1 MKKYIIGNL
10 KMNLNTVTE
19 RERYLDWM
27 EKGMKGKK
35 FNDAEIILCPPY
47 VYLESFSQRK
57 NKKIHPVKSSL
68 REVSARGGQFNRV
81 KIGAQNLFQEPKGSF
96 TGEVSAGMLKAVG
109 CEYVI
114 IGHSER
120 RKYFGETS
128 SLANQ
133 KIKSALKAGI
143 KPIYCFGETR
153 AERDGGF
160 IKDVITNQ
168 ILAAVEGISPM
179 NLEKIIF
186 AYEPVWAVG
195 TDVIP
200 KVNEIL
206 EVRILWKKILMEKF
220 SAKTIG
226 RTSLLYG
233 GSVKAK
239 WAKEV
244 CLDPEMDGVLIGRE
258 SLVPDEFLKI
268 AEIISK

>member
-1 MKKYIIGNL
+1 
-10 KMNLNTVTE
+10 MNLLTIAE

-35 FNDAEIILCPPY
+35 FNDVEIILCPPY
-47 VYLESFSQRK
+47 VHLEAFSQRK
-57 NKKIHPVKSSL
+57 NKKLKL
-68 REVSARGGQFNRV
+68 
-81 KIGAQNLFQEPKGSF
+81 GAQNLFQELKGSF

-133 KIKSALKAGI
+133 KIKAALKAGI
-143 KPIYCFGETR
+143 NPIYCFGETR

-168 ILAAVEGISPM
+168 ILTAVEGISPM

-220 SAKTIG
+220 SAKTIQ
-226 RTSLLYG
+226 RSMLLYG

-239 WAKEV
+239 WTKEV
-244 CLDPEMDGVLIGRE
+244 CVDPEMNGVLVGRE

-268 AEIISK
+268 AEVISDANSLIKTNQRITNIRN